1 VFAAHCKLTDYY
13 NSIFC
18 CLRSVSKLPI
28 VLKGIL
34 TAEDARLAVQHGVDG
49 IIVSCHGGRE
59 LDTVPASVSKVVGI
73 HVVNSIGNIGLS
85 QMQVRRNVVVI
96 IVVVSPRSSMLYC
109 SSPTLLEC
117 HIPYSGATI
126 KMEDPRLPYLLY
138 KTLACSSGGTGMR
151 VERAKPLIKLNILR
165 CLKCKL
171 IIYIYIECS

>member
-1 VFAAHCKLTDYY
+1 M
-13 NSIFC
+13 
-18 CLRSVSKLPI
+18 
-28 VLKGIL
+28 KGIL

-96 IVVVSPRSSMLYC
+96 IVVVFPRSSMLYC

-117 HIPYSGATI
+117 HIPYSGATN
-126 KMEDPRLPYLLY
+126 
-138 KTLACSSGGTGMR
+138 GGKGVGGGGR
-151 VERAKPLIKLNILR
+151 PPSQ
-165 CLKCKL
+165 CFS
-171 IIYIYIECS
+171 ECSFRFVQIR